1 MSRRVTATSRESQ
14 TMRTHLQRDFERLTQ
29 KLLDVGARV
38 EEAFRKSMEALTQ
51 RRLDLAEEVI
61 DGDARIDDQEVE
73 VEEECL
79 KVLALHAPVATD
91 LRRVVAFL
99 KLNNDLERIG
109 DLAKNIAQRAVFLS
123 TREDLP
129 IPKELL
135 EMADRVH
142 GMLRDSLDAV
152 VTADTELAHKV
163 LDDDD
168 VVDQM
173 HGGFYRLIEARI
185 TESPARAQDLL
196 QLLSVSRYLERM
208 ADQAT
213 NVAEDV
219 VFMVEGEVI
228 RHQSSARPTR

>member
-228 RHQSSARPTR
+228 RHQGSARPTR

>member
-1 MSRRVTATSRESQ
+1 MHTKVDTP
-14 TMRTHLQRDFERLTQ
+14 MRTHLQRDFERLTQ

-228 RHQSSARPTR
+228 RHQGSARPTR